1 MKIVRYC
8 IAIVVA
14 IIVLS
19 SLILAGEQH
28 KPEGQCVIV
37 DNREKMNEKI
47 STIVQETDKPLDL
60 LREISYR
67 TNGDIVI
74 FSSLE
79 NENWIEYE
87 NPNFEGRI
95 IIVSNKINSGEIDA
109 LRKMFPKSEAIIVK
123 RS

>member
-1 MKIVRYC
+1 
-8 IAIVVA
+8 
-14 IIVLS
+14 
-19 SLILAGEQH
+19 
-28 KPEGQCVIV
+28 
-37 DNREKMNEKI
+37 MNEKI
-47 STIVQETDKPLDL
+47 STIVQETDKPLEL

-109 LRKMFPKSEAIIVK
+109 LRKMFPKSEAIIVR

>member
-47 STIVQETDKPLDL
+47 STIVQETDKPLEL

-109 LRKMFPKSEAIIVK
+109 LRKMFPKSEAIIVR

>member
-47 STIVQETDKPLDL
+47 STIVQETDKPLEL

>member
-109 LRKMFPKSEAIIVK
+109 LRKMFPKSEAIIVR